1 MRWRRWSCTLT
12 DADGGTTVNWFFTE
26 GAAYRYAH
34 QVMGR
39 FPDKAWSIA
48 IVREGDVIRPP
59 GSRWRN

>member
-1 MRWRRWSCTLT
+1 MT
-12 DADGGTTVNWFFTE
+12 DARGEMTINWFFTE

-34 QVMGR
+34 QVIGR

-48 IVREGDVIRPP
+48 IVPAWHYDMIRRPP